1 MSSDI
6 SATPFDFRTPGSLAD
21 QVESRLAT
29 WQQTLCETSAERWN
43 QHLPRRCEW
52 TSSHTQTGRSKE
64 VLTRLPDTGVGV
76 RISMDSGEQSLFV
89 CSRQMLLALVQN
101 VLGNDSDEM
110 PDDRPLTMLELS
122 MVELMMQE
130 LALAIGEAIPGS
142 EPLSCEFGGWEQAPR
157 RTRLYLASESLVVCP
172 FEMQIG
178 ENKHECS
185 WLIRQV
191 YLRNIFGAVGDL
203 AVEDEP
209 VTQQTLEQL
218 ALLIPFSLVIRLGKA
233 QLKLSEL
240 ADLQPGDVILLDQ
253 PISDPLDV
261 CVADDVHFTGRAGR
275 TGSRRAFQI
284 ETVAFD

>member
-1 MSSDI
+1 MSSDT
-6 SATPFDFRTPGSLAD
+6 SVTPFDFRTPGSLAD

-29 WQQTLCETSAERWN
+29 WQQTLCETSSERWN
-43 QHLPRRCEW
+43 QHLTRPSEW
-52 TSSHTQTGRSKE
+52 ISSRARTDRSRE
-64 VLTRLPDTGVGV
+64 VLTQLPASGVGA
-76 RISMDSGEQSLFV
+76 RMSMNGEELSLFV
-89 CSRQMLLALVQN
+89 CDRQMLLALVQN
-101 VLGNDSDEM
+101 VLGNDSDEV

-142 EPLSCEFGGWEQAPR
+142 EALDCEFHGWEQTPR

-172 FEMQIG
+172 FNMQIA
-178 ENKHECS
+178 ENKFECS

-203 AVEDEP
+203 AADDGPAV
-209 VTQQTLEQL
+209 QQTLEQL

-240 ADLQPGDVILLDQ
+240 AGLQPGDVILLDQ
-253 PISDPLDV
+253 PISEPLDV
-261 CVADDVHFTGRAGR
+261 CVADEVHFTGRAGR